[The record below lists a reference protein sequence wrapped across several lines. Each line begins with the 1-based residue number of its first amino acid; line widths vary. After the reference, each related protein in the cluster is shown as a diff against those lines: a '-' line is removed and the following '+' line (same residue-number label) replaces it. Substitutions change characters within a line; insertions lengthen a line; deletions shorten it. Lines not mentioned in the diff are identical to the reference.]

1 MSDIQDNEP
10 KWLPPCSECA
20 ECNGRGG
27 RWDEEA
33 IDQWYW
39 CRHCDAAEKEAMSQ
53 PVSNAD
59 ELERLRAEVDRVTAE
74 RDEAHGLI
82 RKWKVNLVEV
92 VDDGEIMYAMT
103 NDSMCNM
110 TDSDKRAF
118 LAATAKE
125 RGGA

>member
-1 MSDIQDNEP
+1 MTDDQRTLIE
-10 KWLPPCSECA
+10 EGCA
-20 ECNGRGG
+20 QLESRAGLIWGPEFI
-27 RWDEEA
+27 EEF
-33 IDQWYW
+33 
-39 CRHCDAAEKEAMSQ
+39 AAA
-53 PVSNAD
+53 
-59 ELERLRAEVDRVTAE
+59 LRALLAENAALKAE
-74 RDEAHGLI
+74 RDEAHSLI